1 MCVCAYVY
9 LHADENLYLKLL
21 EINSDQNAF
30 QVHYLENDPNPWV
43 YSRGQFSLY
52 HVSHSYKW
60 GGYSS
65 ALSEEETIFVFE
77 NEINIQIYSGVLAL
91 NSLSWLQIEYTIT
104 RHFM

>member
-43 YSRGQFSLY
+43 CS
-52 HVSHSYKW
+52 
-60 GGYSS
+60 
-65 ALSEEETIFVFE
+65 
-77 NEINIQIYSGVLAL
+77 
-91 NSLSWLQIEYTIT
+91 
-104 RHFM
+104 